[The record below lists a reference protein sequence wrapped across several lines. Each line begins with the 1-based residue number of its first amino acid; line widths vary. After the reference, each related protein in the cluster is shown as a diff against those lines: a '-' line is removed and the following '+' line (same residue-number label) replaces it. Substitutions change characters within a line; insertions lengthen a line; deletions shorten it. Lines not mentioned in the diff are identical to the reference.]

1 MDHSD
6 EKGLYRLLLE
16 VSSRHTLGHCRRWD
30 YDLKASIASEE
41 AQCRARPPHGLTSS
55 FAFASCASSSLSVQI
70 LLLYFL
76 LPLFLLPLLLL
87 LVLAF
92 LLSGSNRKVL
102 RPILSTWSILPH
114 QLQILLLCPFVLH
127 RPSFNQLLPACLQ
140 KPEHS
145 VLQLPQLQQ
154 HQENLPQ
161 LKKPRHSQSQ
171 PEEEKLQ
178 AKDKE
183 FTSRSKASQELEE
196 DRGRSSSLLAGEPHP
211 NFVTYNRQ

>member
-1 MDHSD
+1 MWGMDLSD
-6 EKGLYRLLLE
+6 EQGLYRLLLE
-16 VSSRHTLGHCRRWD
+16 LSSRHCGRWD

-55 FAFASCASSSLSVQI
+55 FASASYASNSLSVQI

-76 LPLFLLPLLLL
+76 LPLFLPLLL

-92 LLSGSNRKVL
+92 LLSRSNHKVL
-102 RPILSTWSILPH
+102 RPILSTWTILPH
-114 QLQILLLCPFVLH
+114 QIQILLLCPFVLH
-127 RPSFNQLLPACLQ
+127 RPSFKQLLPACIQ

-145 VLQLPQLQQ
+145 DLQLPQPRQ

-161 LKKPRHSQSQ
+161 LWKPRHSQSQ

-183 FTSRSKASQELEE
+183 FTSRSKASQELEK
-196 DRGRSSSLLAGEPHP
+196 DWGGSSSVLAGEPHP
-211 NFVTYNRQ
+211 YFVTYNRQ

>member
-55 FAFASCASSSLSVQI
+55 FASASCASSSLSVQI

-76 LPLFLLPLLLL
+76 LPLFLHLLLL

-92 LLSGSNRKVL
+92 LLSRSNLKDL
-102 RPILSTWSILPH
+102 RSILSTWSILPH

-127 RPSFNQLLPACLQ
+127 RPSFKQLHPACAQ
-140 KPEHS
+140 KPELS
-145 VLQLPQLQQ
+145 VLKLPQPEQ

-161 LKKPRHSQSQ
+161 LWKPRHSQSQ

-196 DRGRSSSLLAGEPHP
+196 DWGRSSSVLAGEPHTDL
-211 NFVTYNRQ
+211 VTCNRQ

>member
-55 FAFASCASSSLSVQI
+55 SASASCASSSLSVQI

-76 LPLFLLPLLLL
+76 LSLFLHLLLL

-92 LLSGSNRKVL
+92 LLSRSNLKNL

-127 RPSFNQLLPACLQ
+127 RPSFNQLLPACIQ

-145 VLQLPQLQQ
+145 DLQLPQLQQ

-196 DRGRSSSLLAGEPHP
+196 DWGRSSSVLAGEPHP
-211 NFVTYNRQ
+211 DFVTYNRQ

>member
-1 MDHSD
+1 MWGMDLSD
-6 EKGLYRLLLE
+6 EQGLYRLLLE
-16 VSSRHTLGHCRRWD
+16 LSSSHCGRWD

-76 LPLFLLPLLLL
+76 LPLFLPLLL

-92 LLSGSNRKVL
+92 LLSRSNHKVL

-114 QLQILLLCPFVLH
+114 QILLLCPFVLH
-127 RPSFNQLLPACLQ
+127 RPSFKQLHQACVQ

-145 VLQLPQLQQ
+145 VLQQ

-183 FTSRSKASQELEE
+183 FTSRSKASQELEK
-196 DRGRSSSLLAGEPHP
+196 DWGGSSSVLAGEPHP
-211 NFVTYNRQ
+211 DFVSYNRQ

>member
-1 MDHSD
+1 MDLSD
-6 EKGLYRLLLE
+6 DKGFYRLLLE
-16 VSSRHTLGHCRRWD
+16 LSSSHCGRWD

-87 LVLAF
+87 VLAF
-92 LLSGSNRKVL
+92 LLSRSNRKVL
-102 RPILSTWSILPH
+102 RPILSTCWSILPD

-127 RPSFNQLLPACLQ
+127 RPSFNQLLPACIQ

-145 VLQLPQLQQ
+145 DLQLPQLQQ

-171 PEEEKLQ
+171 PEEEKLP

-196 DRGRSSSLLAGEPHP
+196 DWGRSSSVLAGEPHP
-211 NFVTYNRQ
+211 DFVTYNRQ

>member
-1 MDHSD
+1 MWGMDQSD
-6 EKGLYRLLLE
+6 EKGLYRFLLE
-16 VSSRHTLGHCRRWD
+16 LSSSHCGRWD

-55 FAFASCASSSLSVQI
+55 FASASYASNSLSVQI

-76 LPLFLLPLLLL
+76 LPLFLPLLL

-92 LLSGSNRKVL
+92 LLSRSNHKVL

-114 QLQILLLCPFVLH
+114 QIQILLLCPFVLH
-127 RPSFNQLLPACLQ
+127 RPSFKQLLPACLQ

-161 LKKPRHSQSQ
+161 LWKPRHSQS
-171 PEEEKLQ
+171 
-178 AKDKE
+178 
-183 FTSRSKASQELEE
+183 
-196 DRGRSSSLLAGEPHP
+196 
-211 NFVTYNRQ
+211 

>member
-1 MDHSD
+1 M
-6 EKGLYRLLLE
+6 G
-16 VSSRHTLGHCRRWD
+16 
-30 YDLKASIASEE
+30 
-41 AQCRARPPHGLTSS
+41 TSS

-70 LLLYFL
+70 LLL
-76 LPLFLLPLLLL
+76 PLFLLPLLL

-92 LLSGSNRKVL
+92 LLSRSNHKVL

-114 QLQILLLCPFVLH
+114 QILLLCPFVLH
-127 RPSFNQLLPACLQ
+127 RPSFKQLLQACVQ

-145 VLQLPQLQQ
+145 VLQQ

-183 FTSRSKASQELEE
+183 FTSRSKASQELEK
-196 DRGRSSSLLAGEPHP
+196 D
-211 NFVTYNRQ
+211 

>member
-1 MDHSD
+1 MDLSD

-16 VSSRHTLGHCRRWD
+16 LSSSHCGRWD

-55 FAFASCASSSLSVQI
+55 FASASYASNSLSVQI

-76 LPLFLLPLLLL
+76 LPLFLPLLL

-92 LLSGSNRKVL
+92 LLSRSNHKVL

-114 QLQILLLCPFVLH
+114 QIQILLLCPFVLH
-127 RPSFNQLLPACLQ
+127 RPSFKQLLQACVQ

-145 VLQLPQLQQ
+145 VLQQ

-196 DRGRSSSLLAGEPHP
+196 DWGRSSSVLAGEPHP
-211 NFVTYNRQ
+211 DFVSYNRQ